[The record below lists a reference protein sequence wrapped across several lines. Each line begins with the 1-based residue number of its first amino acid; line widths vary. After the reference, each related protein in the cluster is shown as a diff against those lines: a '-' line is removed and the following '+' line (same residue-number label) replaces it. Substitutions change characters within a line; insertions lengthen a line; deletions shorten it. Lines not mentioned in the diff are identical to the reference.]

1 MAKILRTEQ
10 LSVDGDN
17 IRLTADQGNLIINS
31 VSGDDLTQITSTTK
45 IGEDISSLSVR
56 DTDFDTDV
64 SSLAAGTSSLESML
78 VNVSKYGVY
87 SLETSNLS
95 TGAGS
100 SVQTI
105 TLAGRAF
112 VAKPTITATLTGS
125 ENDPI
130 IAVMISDVSETTTT
144 GVYQVTFQFSDELPA
159 TGETDQATNY
169 KLNILANVNAS
180 DQDLDTI
187 VDSVDSD
194 RDGDGVVNELDA
206 YPDDSSK
213 TIASHSFDFASD
225 SLEIESLSDSVATHP
240 LNDDRRDAD
249 FLASGTPGSNSNPY
263 QVILK
268 SELVPDLRYN
278 VVCVFFEDAI
288 SDSFGDFQVG
298 MSYAQSHWSNQNG
311 GVTNTEIEISELA
324 INVTPS
330 ENGYTYSVEHSFQSN
345 GSLIERFVIKQGDSV
360 YFSSIPS
367 TTIDLDPDNFTN
379 FWGTGTLNFGTPGDL
394 ALIASVYPS
403 SGGRAAAFSRSNYSS
418 VSDFIESLDNT
429 YYPGGKIDITS
440 NNNPFYVFDN
450 VLTLELYSSDQST
463 YEKDVFAIGYNIG
476 STNNTLALY
485 WGDSDGN
492 SMNSLNSSV
501 ITGVGKY
508 LKIKST

>member
-45 IGEDISSLSVR
+45 IGEDISSLAMR
-56 DTDFDTDV
+56 DTAFDADV
-64 SSLAAGTSSLESML
+64 SSLAAGTSSVESML

-95 TGAGS
+95 SGAGS

-112 VAKPTITATLTGS
+112 VAKPTVTATLIGS

-169 KLNILANVNAS
+169 KLNILANVNVA

-187 VDSVDSD
+187 IDSVDSD
-194 RDGDGVVNELDA
+194 RDGDGVANSLD
-206 YPDDSSK
+206 YDPDDSS
-213 TIASHSFDFASD
+213 
-225 SLEIESLSDSVATHP
+225 V
-240 LNDDRRDAD
+240 
-249 FLASGTPGSNSNPY
+249 GSS
-263 QVILK
+263 
-268 SELVPDLRYN
+268 
-278 VVCVFFEDAI
+278 
-288 SDSFGDFQVG
+288 
-298 MSYAQSHWSNQNG
+298 
-311 GVTNTEIEISELA
+311 
-324 INVTPS
+324 
-330 ENGYTYSVEHSFQSN
+330 
-345 GSLIERFVIKQGDSV
+345 
-360 YFSSIPS
+360 
-367 TTIDLDPDNFTN
+367 
-379 FWGTGTLNFGTPGDL
+379 PGDL
-394 ALIASVYPS
+394 ALIASVYPN
-403 SGGRAAAFSRSNYSS
+403 SGGHAAAFSRSNYSS

-429 YYPGGKIDITS
+429 YYSGGKMDITS
-440 NNNPFYVFDN
+440 NSNPFYVFDN

-463 YEKDVFAIGYNIG
+463 YEKDVFAIGYAIG
-476 STNNTLALY
+476 SLNNTLALY

-492 SMNSLNSSV
+492 SMKSLNSSV
-501 ITGVGKY
+501 VTGIGKY